1 MYQQIKI
8 DDMKKAVILAR
19 VSTMIQDY
27 ERQINELTEYAN
39 LHDIEI
45 VKVFANKISGGKK
58 NEERVEII
66 EMIDFVRN
74 NQVDKILVLEISR
87 LGRDTLE
94 ALKVI
99 ELLNEQRICL
109 FVKNYGIET
118 LNENGEINPMAQFL
132 ITILLEVARME
143 RATIKQ
149 RMVSG
154 YENYRANGGIVGRKK
169 GYKKSDDDLKIQ
181 YNEEMKLLKK
191 GYSLRNVYKI
201 TGVSI
206 NTLRKIKIL
215 IA

>member
-1 MYQQIKI
+1 
-8 DDMKKAVILAR
+8 
-19 VSTMIQDY
+19 
-27 ERQINELTEYAN
+27 
-39 LHDIEI
+39 
-45 VKVFANKISGGKK
+45 
-58 NEERVEII
+58 
-66 EMIDFVRN
+66 
-74 NQVDKILVLEISR
+74 
-87 LGRDTLE
+87 
-94 ALKVI
+94 
-99 ELLNEQRICL
+99 
-109 FVKNYGIET
+109 
-118 LNENGEINPMAQFL
+118 MAQFL

-206 NTLRKIKIL
+206 NTLRKIKLL